1 MQVRRTF
8 SVRRTSRHVLC
19 KYEENNMTSQPKK
32 LNINKTN
39 LLLDIAVF
47 IAFLF
52 AMDPRTTGIAI
63 HEWLSIAFGAA
74 MIVHLLL
81 HWKWIVTVTQR
92 FFRKIATKARLN
104 YVLNVLFF
112 IDMTLVIFTG
122 IMISEAALPAL
133 GIRLQENFTWRFLHS
148 FTADFS
154 VVILGLHTALHWKWI
169 VDSFKRYLIQPFIP
183 ARRVPVTV
191 QKEVQS

>member
-1 MQVRRTF
+1 MST
-8 SVRRTSRHVLC
+8 
-19 KYEENNMTSQPKK
+19 KPKK
-32 LNINKTN
+32 LNISKTN
-39 LLLDIAVF
+39 LFLDLAVF
-47 IAFLF
+47 LAFLF
-52 AMDPRTTGIAI
+52 TMDPRSTGIAI

-122 IMISEAALPAL
+122 IMISESALPAL
-133 GIRLQENFTWRFLHS
+133 GIRFQANFAWRFIHS
-148 FTADFS
+148 LTADWA
-154 VVILGLHTALHWKWI
+154 VIILGFHTALHWKWI
-169 VDSFKRYLIQPFIP
+169 VDTFKRYLISPILP
-183 ARRVPVTV
+183 KRRAVVPVRE
-191 QKEVQS
+191 EVQS